1 MIEMKVENILVSPAN
16 DSRIV
21 LLKEENGERYLPLFV
36 GPAEANAIALKL
48 ENVQVPRPMTHDL
61 AKAVIEKLG
70 ASVEQVIVTELNGDI
85 FYGMM
90 IVHQFGQEIHIDSRP
105 SDCMALALRFGVP
118 IYVNEPVLDEA
129 AMVIDD
135 QTGELR
141 PVRDL
146 PGHWPKSS
154 QQVDLPDVFLEA
166 FDDLEKEDSDE

>member
-1 MIEMKVENILVSPAN
+1 MKIENILVSPAN

-21 LLKEENGERYLPLFV
+21 LLKEEDGERYLPLFI

-48 ENVQVPRPMTHDL
+48 ENVHVPRPMTHDL
-61 AKAVIEKLG
+61 TKSVIEKLG
-70 ASVEQVIVTELNGDI
+70 ASVEQVVVTELNDDV

-90 IVHQFGQEIHIDSRP
+90 VINQSGQQIRIDSRP
-105 SDCMALALRFGVP
+105 SDCMALALRFEAP
-118 IYVNEPVLDEA
+118 IYVNEPILDEA

-141 PVRDL
+141 PIREL
-146 PGHWPKSS
+146 PGYWPERR

-166 FDDLEKEDSDE
+166 FEELDEGNDEG

>member
-21 LLKEENGERYLPLFV
+21 LLKEEDGERYLPLFV

-48 ENVQVPRPMTHDL
+48 ENVDVPRPMTHDL
-61 AKAVIEKLG
+61 AKVVIERLG
-70 ASVEQVIVTELNGDI
+70 ASVEQVIVTELNGDV

-90 IVHQFGQEIHIDSRP
+90 VVNQFGQEIHIDSRP
-105 SDCMALALRFGVP
+105 SDCMALALRFNVP

-146 PGHWPKSS
+146 PGYRPERG

-166 FDDLEKEDSDE
+166 FEDGEEENRDE